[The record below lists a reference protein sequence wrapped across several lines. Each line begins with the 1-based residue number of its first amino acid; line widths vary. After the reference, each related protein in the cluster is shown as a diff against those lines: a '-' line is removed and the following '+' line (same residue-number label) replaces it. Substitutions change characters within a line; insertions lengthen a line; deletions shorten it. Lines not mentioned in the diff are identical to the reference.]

1 MDNIKL
7 ALKEKLNGLDIY
19 INILNSVKDY
29 QIYNSLHEI
38 EKCQQLK
45 NYLIQFE
52 EYLNQKK
59 LNDNFIIYFSFLMT
73 KITFSFSGDIK
84 SFTNL
89 SNESTNYYYSSIKK
103 NIKEQIFIHL
113 VDIQFVLETLE
124 KLDFYNQ
131 NLVFIGANGSGKSSL
146 ANNLK
151 QHLNDYCVAISAQR
165 ILNIPTNSNIENIV
179 HIQNLVKQKQRKDIS
194 NKNSDYVR
202 VITDEFSILLKNL
215 FSEDFVVSR
224 DYRIKKENGEE
235 PEKTKSFLDI
245 TIKIWNELISH
256 RIIQT
261 KDGMNLSV
269 KTLNGDEYESNRM
282 SDGEKVI
289 LFCIGQVLLAPKNS
303 FIIVDEP
310 ELFLNKNIV
319 NKLWDKLETVRDDC
333 RFIYLTHDLDFAVN
347 RNALKFWIKSY
358 DKNHF
363 EFEVIENNEIPEPLV
378 MELLGS
384 QKPILFCEGKND
396 GKSNDIKILSILFP
410 QFNIKPVDSCFNV
423 INYTKAFN
431 NMKNISIKAYGLIDS
446 DFHSSPRLASLESEG
461 IFNFGFSEIEN
472 LCLDEELFKE
482 FANSINSQDNAFEKI
497 KASVFSELEK
507 EKFMQ
512 SSQYVNSKIDYYYK
526 DSHINKSK
534 TLDELKTN
542 FNSFNEPIQIEEWF
556 SNRIAEID
564 KILEEKSYIN
574 AIQIFNHKGLIK
586 KANEALEISNYI
598 PRLIRYMDLNRES
611 VKHVLKYFHSTLTNN

>member
-19 INILNSVKDY
+19 INILNSVKDSQTY
-29 QIYNSLHEI
+29 DTMHEI
-38 EKCQQLK
+38 EKWQQLK
-45 NYLIQFE
+45 NYLIQIE
-52 EYLNQKK
+52 EYLKQIK

-151 QHLNDYCVAISAQR
+151 QHLHDYCVAISAQR

-310 ELFLNKNIV
+310 ELFL
-319 NKLWDKLETVRDDC
+319 
-333 RFIYLTHDLDFAVN
+333 
-347 RNALKFWIKSY
+347 
-358 DKNHF
+358 
-363 EFEVIENNEIPEPLV
+363 EPLAD
-378 MELLGS
+378 S
-384 QKPILFCEGKND
+384 HKKPI
-396 GKSNDIKILSILFP
+396 I
-410 QFNIKPVDSCFNV
+410 
-423 INYTKAFN
+423 
-431 NMKNISIKAYGLIDS
+431 
-446 DFHSSPRLASLESEG
+446 
-461 IFNFGFSEIEN
+461 
-472 LCLDEELFKE
+472 
-482 FANSINSQDNAFEKI
+482 
-497 KASVFSELEK
+497 
-507 EKFMQ
+507 
-512 SSQYVNSKIDYYYK
+512 
-526 DSHINKSK
+526 
-534 TLDELKTN
+534 
-542 FNSFNEPIQIEEWF
+542 
-556 SNRIAEID
+556 
-564 KILEEKSYIN
+564 
-574 AIQIFNHKGLIK
+574 
-586 KANEALEISNYI
+586 
-598 PRLIRYMDLNRES
+598 
-611 VKHVLKYFHSTLTNN
+611 